1 MADKLIDYDGLAQEA
16 LRGVVRGVLEQVLRD
31 GIPGDHHFYIAFDTR
46 APGVT
51 LSRRLREQYP
61 DEMTIVLQH
70 RFWDLKVESDR
81 FEVKLTFDSIPEL
94 LGVPYAAIKVF
105 FDPSVPYGL
114 QFEPSGQATPN
125 RQTPAIVEFVG
136 GPDGEED
143 SAAANGVAALQ
154 DSGVENGLQD
164 NARLAPSE
172 LGNNGNGA
180 ADHVDEDDDDQ
191 GEQTAEIVQLDAFR
205 RK

>member
-16 LRGVVRGVLEQVLRD
+16 LRGVVRGVLEQVLRE

-70 RFWDLKVESDR
+70 RFWDLKVQSDR

-125 RQTPAIVEFVG
+125 RPTPAIVEFVG
-136 GPDGEED
+136 GQDGEDDGTPPE
-143 SAAANGVAALQ
+143 GVVALQ
-154 DSGVENGLQD
+154 DGAGESGLQD
-164 NARLAPSE
+164 NARITTSE
-172 LGNNGNGA
+172 SGDQDA
-180 ADHVDEDDDDQ
+180 EQSDDADEDS